1 MKGKTIVRIRCLMFL
16 KMDEDHKCGYIPN
29 QIHFNWF
36 TFVWI
41 VIFCYKKVNKI
52 FPDDTFEKRKT
63 RSILVLGISFYRVLK
78 FVLLQFDPRFLCVL
92 WGWGAKLLTLCNT
105 IIHYLSYSILSTIS
119 TKDRT
124 NTLLKWSASI
134 FMALKVNSSMLS
146 IFKWKQIFLTLNQ
159 K

>member
-1 MKGKTIVRIRCLMFL
+1 MEFLVFFLLNLIISLRFPLTVKKKNKLMKGKTIVRIRCLIFL

-105 IIHYLSYSILSTIS
+105 IIHYLSYSICNLY
-119 TKDRT
+119 KRQ
-124 NTLLKWSASI
+124 N
-134 FMALKVNSSMLS
+134 N
-146 IFKWKQIFLTLNQ
+146 
-159 K
+159 